1 MNEDRLNKLIE
12 DASQLDFGNNEKL
25 PPIHQWNPELSGKI
39 AIRIDEQGFWSHE
52 GSSFTRKSI
61 VNLFSKLIVFEEN
74 KYYLISPTE
83 KWEIEVAVAPFVVI
97 DVDEVKVNSID
108 AIRCRTLTEQTFLV
122 DEFHA
127 IWLVMINDTGEKIP
141 FVKVR
146 DNLNA
151 FFNRAAYYKLMQ
163 IAIDNQLE
171 VNNELFI
178 SSMNKRYSLGAID

>member
-83 KWEIEVAVAPFVVI
+83 KWEIEVALAPFVVV

-108 AIRCRTLTEQTFLV
+108 AI
-122 DEFHA
+122 
-127 IWLVMINDTGEKIP
+127 
-141 FVKVR
+141 
-146 DNLNA
+146 
-151 FFNRAAYYKLMQ
+151 
-163 IAIDNQLE
+163 
-171 VNNELFI
+171 
-178 SSMNKRYSLGAID
+178 

>member
-1 MNEDRLNKLIE
+1 MAL
-12 DASQLDFGNNEKL
+12 
-25 PPIHQWNPELSGKI
+25 
-39 AIRIDEQGFWSHE
+39 
-52 GSSFTRKSI
+52 
-61 VNLFSKLIVFEEN
+61 
-74 KYYLISPTE
+74 
-83 KWEIEVAVAPFVVI
+83 APFVVV

-146 DNLNA
+146 DNLSA

-163 IAIDNQLE
+163 IAIDNQLQ

-178 SSMNKRYSLGAID
+178 SSMNKRCSLGAID

>member
-25 PPIHQWNPELSGKI
+25 PPIHKWNPKLSGKI
-39 AIRIDEQGFWSHE
+39 PIRIDEQGFWSHE